1 MNCVN
6 MVTYVILI
14 HFETLE
20 NLCVDC
26 VLIVSSQCPVLFE
39 DH

>member
-6 MVTYVILI
+6 IVKYVVLI

-20 NLCVDC
+20 NLYVDC
-26 VLIVSSQCPVLFE
+26 VLIVSSQCPILSE